1 MTDEP
6 SAKPVDGDSDGDGP
20 GSGAASTARYP
31 YVAIDVGE
39 EEADEAGAQLF
50 ELGAG
55 GVESRD
61 QTTLAR
67 GSIGKVTLIAS
78 FEREDDAR
86 AAAGELPAEWSPR
99 VETVVG
105 DAWRDEWKK
114 YFEPF
119 RIARGIVICPPWRR
133 YTPEAGETTVV
144 LEPGRAFGTGLHE
157 TTSLVAEVLGENSA
171 RFQGLPVLDVGCGS
185 GVLSLVALALG
196 AARAR
201 AVDVDPDAVLVT
213 RENALRNRMNERVDA
228 DGCPVA
234 DVEGRYAAVIANIE
248 AGVLVE
254 IARSLER
261 CLAPGGLLVLSG
273 ILAGDV
279 APAQLEEVRAAYSEL
294 TEERTVRKGEW
305 VAVVMRG

>member
-1 MTDEP
+1 MTDESP
-6 SAKPVDGDSDGDGP
+6 AKPIADDSEAKS
-20 GSGAASTARYP
+20 SGAPSTARYP
-31 YVAIDVGE
+31 YVAIDVDE
-39 EEADEAGAQLF
+39 EEADDAGAQLF

-67 GSIGKVTLIAS
+67 GSVGKVTLIAS
-78 FEREDDAR
+78 FEREEDAR
-86 AAAGELPAEWSPR
+86 VAAGELPAEWLPR
-99 VETVVG
+99 VEAVVG

-119 RIARGIVICPPWRR
+119 RIARGVVVCPPWRT
-133 YTPEAGETTVV
+133 YAPEAGEAVVV

-171 RFQGLPVLDVGCGS
+171 RFRGLPVLDVGCGS

-213 RENALRNRMNERVDA
+213 RENALRNRMDGRVDA

-234 DVEGRYAAVIANIE
+234 DIEGRYQAVIANIE

-254 IARSLER
+254 IAPSLVK
-261 CLAPGGLLVLSG
+261 CVAPGGLLVLSG
-273 ILAGDV
+273 ILARDV
-279 APAQLEEVRAAYSEL
+279 APAQLENVRAAYSAL
-294 TEERTVRKGEW
+294 LEESVVRKGESI
-305 VAVVMRG
+305 AVVMRG